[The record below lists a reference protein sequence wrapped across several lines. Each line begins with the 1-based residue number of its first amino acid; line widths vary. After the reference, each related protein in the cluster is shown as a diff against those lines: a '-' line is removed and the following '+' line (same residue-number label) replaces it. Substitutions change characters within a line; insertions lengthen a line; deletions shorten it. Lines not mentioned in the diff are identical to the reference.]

1 MIECERLLLLP
12 ATVQT
17 LRLEATRELERFAA
31 LLGVAAPEHWPPDL
45 YDEDAVA
52 WSLRELE
59 ENPDRAPWNTYYF
72 VLKAPRVLIG
82 AGGFMNGPCAQGS
95 VELGYS
101 VLAAHR
107 RQGYASEAT
116 AGMVRRAFAEAGVQR
131 VVAHT
136 YPELIASIGVLEKN
150 GFRLDGPGE
159 QERTVRYVRE
169 RA

>member
-17 LRLEATRELERFAA
+17 LRLEAARELDRFAA
-31 LLGVAAPEHWPPDL
+31 LLGVATPEQWPPDL
-45 YDEDAVA
+45 YDDDAVA

-72 VLKAPRVLIG
+72 VLKAPRILIG
-82 AGGFMNGPCAQGS
+82 AGGFMHAPCAKGS

-101 VLAAHR
+101 VLTTHQR
-107 RQGYASEAT
+107 RGYAAEAT
-116 AGMVRRAFAEAGVQR
+116 AGMVKRAFAEPGVLR
-131 VVAHT
+131 VIAHT

-150 GFRLDGPGE
+150 GFRFEGPGE